1 VQVAYSA
8 KLSNNSVVGTA
19 STIDEGAV
27 IERSI
32 IGRNC
37 KIGKNVKIRES
48 IIWNNVV
55 INDGCVLDRCL
66 VADNCIVRLDSK
78 IHQGSVLGFGVE
90 TKENA
95 NIPSNSLITLSNGAD
110 QEYLIKGKLFD
121 DKEFELQSDEYLG
134 VKSEY
139 YKQVLEY
146 PEESEG
152 DEEEVDDTGFAGE
165 VETLLESCIKD
176 KVAVEIIA
184 IELESSRLR
193 CTATFSDCITYAM
206 PIILKQIEVGDG
218 APNTILKNMKA
229 VNLK

>member
-19 STIDEGAV
+19 TSIDEGAV
-27 IERSI
+27 VERSI

-66 VADNCIVRLDSK
+66 VADGCIIKKDSK
-78 IHQGSVLGFGVE
+78 VHQGSILSLGVE

-95 NIPSNSLITLSNGAD
+95 NIPSNSLITLSKGAD
-110 QEYLIKGKLFD
+110 QEYLIKGKLFE
-121 DKEFELQSDEYLG
+121 DKDFELQSDEYLG

-146 PEESEG
+146 PEDSEG
-152 DEEEVDDTGFAGE
+152 SEEVEDDFGFKE
-165 VETLLESCIKD
+165 DVQTLLESSIKD
-176 KVAVEIIA
+176 NVKVENIA

-193 CTATFSDCITYAM
+193 CTATFSDCIIYGL
-206 PIILKQIEVGDG
+206 PIILKQIQVGDG
-218 APNTILKNMKA
+218 AANTILKNMKT
-229 VNLK
+229 VII